1 MATRTGTANDD
12 SLTGTSGADVIY
24 GLGGHDIMRG
34 AAGDDRIEGGDGHD
48 RLYGDSGGDL
58 LIGGAGND
66 YYYIDSL
73 ADEIVETS
81 GNGSDRVYAK
91 VSFSLAGL
99 SIEQLTLTGTAK
111 INATGNSAINTLI
124 GNAAANMI
132 DGGGNADVMRG
143 RGGSDTYKVDNAGDQ
158 VIEVAGEGSDTVLSA
173 IDYTLGDFV
182 ENLTL
187 TGAATRATGNALAN
201 ILVGNAAANV
211 LNGGAGADQM
221 RGGSGDDLYRVDNV
235 GDTAV
240 EASGRGT
247 DTVLS
252 SVTFKLGDHVE
263 KLTLTGSAALDGT
276 GNALGNTITG
286 NGAAN
291 LINGGAGIDTL
302 TGGAGNDR
310 FAFTAALGSA
320 NADRI
325 TDFTVGQDLI
335 VLGGAAGQPFAALA
349 SGALGAGAFRIAVN
363 PPNVDDRI
371 IYNYGT
377 GALHYDADGSGSGA
391 ALLIATLAPG
401 LNLNAASFT
410 VSGPANHLPT
420 IGSAG
425 TASVEEGAATS
436 TIVYQ
441 TLAQDADGDRI
452 VYRLSGADAARF
464 QINQDGAV
472 RLLSSPNFET
482 KSSYDFTVTA
492 LDSSGQGASRAVHL
506 TVTDVAEGL
515 RIVNETGGANN
526 SASSAQALARSL
538 FAIADDPNLPDDSLP
553 SLRIEGG
560 LSSTEDLD
568 FYSVVLREGELLI
581 LDVDGTPTL
590 DSMLRVF
597 RNGVEVTSN
606 DDLGTFDPGSS
617 AHPGVSHNQDS
628 LIRFR
633 APSDGTYSFSISA
646 FADENGPTTSGPY
659 EINVSIGPVVSEAE
673 IHAENVDALLS
684 GEQWSDLSLSY
695 GFPDS
700 PGDYGPGEGS
710 AEIEAGMEAL
720 NTQQQAAVR
729 TILAQIG
736 RLTGLSFTE
745 AEAAPGTAQLR
756 YALTGGA
763 ETAHASYPGSGD
775 GGDSWYNNV
784 EYDHPAVGNY
794 EWTTFIHETG
804 HALGLKHGHESP
816 AISGDRDSME
826 YSVMTYRSYVG
837 AESGFDG
844 GYTNETW
851 GFAQTPMMYDI
862 AALQRLY
869 GADFSANSG
878 DNVYSW
884 SPTSGAF
891 MIGGVVQWA
900 AGANRVFMTLWDG
913 GGDDTYDFSNYST
926 RVEVDLRPGQWTITS
941 QVQLANLGDGHF
953 ARGNIANALQYQGDP
968 RSLIE
973 NAIGTDVG
981 DLFVPNQAVN
991 RLTGGGGSDYF
1002 RFHAV
1007 SDSPSGDAD
1016 TITDFLSGTGE
1027 RIVLS
1032 PIDANPA
1039 TAADDPFSYLGSGA
1053 FTGVAG
1059 QLRWSPRADGVHVL
1073 GDVDGDMIADLEIIL
1088 TGQTMLAQTDFVL

>member
-1 MATRTGTANDD
+1 MATKTGTANDD
-12 SLTGTSGADVIY
+12 TLTGTSGADTLY
-24 GLGGHDIMRG
+24 GLGGHDVLRG

-48 RLYGDSGGDL
+48 RLYGDAGGDL
-58 LIGGAGND
+58 MIGGAGND
-66 YYYIDSL
+66 FYYVDSL

-81 GNGSDRVYAK
+81 GNGTDRVYAK
-91 VSFSLAGL
+91 VSFNLAGL

-111 INATGNSAINTLI
+111 INATGNSAINNLI
-124 GNAAANMI
+124 GNAAANI
-132 DGGGNADVMRG
+132 LDGGGNADVMRG
-143 RGGSDTYKVDNAGDQ
+143 RGGSDTYRVDHAGDQ
-158 VIEVAGEGSDTVLSA
+158 VIEVAGEGTDTVQSA
-173 IDYTLGDFV
+173 IDYALGDFV

-187 TGAATRATGNALAN
+187 TGTAANATGNALAN
-201 ILVGNAAANV
+201 IIVGNAAANL
-211 LNGGAGADQM
+211 LNGATGADQM
-221 RGGSGDDLYRVDNV
+221 RGGAGDDVYRVDNA

-240 EASGRGT
+240 EASGKGN
-247 DTVLS
+247 DKVLS
-252 SVTFKLGDHVE
+252 SVSFKLGDHVE
-263 KLTLTGSAALDGT
+263 ALTLTGSAAIDGT
-276 GNALGNTITG
+276 GNALANTILG

-291 LINGGAGIDTL
+291 QINGGAGIDTL

-310 FAFTAALGSA
+310 FLFTAALGSA
-320 NADRI
+320 NADRV

-371 IYNYGT
+371 IYNHGT
-377 GALHYDADGSGSGA
+377 GALHYDADGSGSGG

-401 LNLNAASFT
+401 LNLNAASFV
-410 VSGPANHLPT
+410 VSGPANHAPT
-420 IGSAG
+420 ISSAG
-425 TASVEEGAATS
+425 AVSVAENVPTS

-441 TLAQDADGDRI
+441 TLAQDADGDTI
-452 VYRLSGADAARF
+452 VYRLSGADATRF
-464 QINQDGAV
+464 QINQAGAV
-472 RLLSSPNFET
+472 RFLSSPNFES
-482 KSSYDFTVTA
+482 KDSYDFTVTA

-506 TVTDVAEGL
+506 TVTDVAEQL
-515 RIVNETGGANN
+515 RVVQETSGGNN
-526 SASSAQALARSL
+526 SAASAQALARNL
-538 FAIADDPNLPDDSLP
+538 FVIANDANLPDDSLP

-560 LSSTEDLD
+560 LSSTEDQD
-568 FYSVVLREGELLI
+568 FYSVVLHEGELLI

-597 RNGVEVTSN
+597 LHGTEVTSN
-606 DDLGTFDPGSS
+606 DDLGTFDPGST

-628 LIRFR
+628 FIRFR
-633 APSDGTYSFSISA
+633 APSDGTYVFSISA
-646 FADENGPTTSGPY
+646 FADESGPTTSGPY
-659 EINVSIGPVVSEAE
+659 EINVSIGPVVSAAE

-684 GEQWSDLSLSY
+684 GEQWSDFSLSF
-695 GFPDS
+695 GFPTS
-700 PGDYGPGEGS
+700 PADYGPGEGE

-729 TILAQIG
+729 IILTQISK
-736 RLTGLSFTE
+736 LTNLTFS
-745 AEAAPGTAQLR
+745 EAADPGNAQLR

-826 YSVMTYRSYVG
+826 YSVMTYRSYIG
-837 AESGFDG
+837 ATAGFDG

-851 GFAQTPMMYDI
+851 GFAQTLMMYDI
-862 AALQRLY
+862 AALQKLY

-878 DNVYSW
+878 NNVYSW
-884 SPTSGAF
+884 SPATGAF
-891 MIGGVVQWA
+891 MIDGIVQWA
-900 AGANRVFMTLWDG
+900 PGANRIFMTVWDG
-913 GGDDTYDFSNYST
+913 GGIDTYDFSNYFA
-926 RVEVDLRPGQWTITS
+926 RVEVDLRPGEWTTTS
-941 QVQLANLGDGHF
+941 DVQLAHLGDGHM
-953 ARGNIANALQYQGDP
+953 ARGNIANALQYEGDP

-973 NAIGTDVG
+973 NAIGTDAN
-981 DLFVPNQAVN
+981 DLFIPNQAVN
-991 RLTGGGGSDYF
+991 RLTGGGGTDVF

-1007 SDSPSGDAD
+1007 AHSPTGAPD
-1016 TITDFLSGTGE
+1016 TITDFLSGTGD
-1027 RIVLS
+1027 RIILT
-1032 PIDANPA
+1032 PIDANPV
-1039 TAADDPFSYLGSGA
+1039 TDADDPFTYLGSGA

-1073 GDVDGDMIADLEIIL
+1073 GDVDGDMVADLEIIL
-1088 TGQTMLAQTDFVL
+1088 TGQTMLVQTDFVL

>member
-1 MATRTGTANDD
+1 MATKTGTANDD
-12 SLTGTSGADVIY
+12 TLTGTSGADTLY
-24 GLGGHDIMRG
+24 GLAGHDILRG

-58 LIGGAGND
+58 LIGGAGSD
-66 YYYIDSL
+66 FYYIDSL
-73 ADEIVETS
+73 ADEIVETA
-81 GNGSDRVYAK
+81 GNGTDRVYAK
-91 VSFSLAGL
+91 VSFNLAGL
-99 SIEQLTLTGTAK
+99 SIEQLTLSGTAR
-111 INATGNSAINTLI
+111 INATGNSAVNTLI
-124 GNAAANMI
+124 GNAAANVI

-143 RGGSDTYKVDNAGDQ
+143 RGGSDTYKVDHAGDQ

-173 IDYTLGDFV
+173 IDYTIGDFV

-187 TGAATRATGNALAN
+187 TGAATQGTGNALAN

-221 RGGSGDDLYRVDNV
+221 RGGAGNDSYRVDNA
-235 GDTAV
+235 GDTVV
-240 EASGRGT
+240 EASGKGS

-252 SVTFKLGDHVE
+252 SASFKLGDNVE
-263 KLTLTGSAALDGT
+263 TLTLTGSAAIDGT
-276 GNALGNTITG
+276 GNALANTING
-286 NGAAN
+286 NSAAN
-291 LINGGAGIDTL
+291 AINGGAGIDTL
-302 TGGAGNDR
+302 TGGGGTDR
-310 FAFTAALGSA
+310 FTFTAAPGSA

-349 SGALGAGAFRIAVN
+349 SGALGAGAFALAAAPAN
-363 PPNVDDRI
+363 ADDRI
-371 IYNYGT
+371 IYDYAT
-377 GALHYDADGSGSGA
+377 GALYYDADGSGSGG
-391 ALLIATLAPG
+391 ALRIATLAPS
-401 LNLNAASFT
+401 LNLNASSFT

-420 IGSAG
+420 ISSPG
-425 TASVEEGAATS
+425 TASVDENVPTS

-492 LDSSGQGASRAVHL
+492 IDSSGLGASCAVHL
-506 TVTDVAEGL
+506 TVTNVAEGL
-515 RIVNETGGANN
+515 RVINETSGAND
-526 SASSAQALARSL
+526 SLSSAQALARNL
-538 FAIADDPNLPDDSLP
+538 FVIAEDPKLPDDSLP

-568 FYSVVLREGELLI
+568 HYSVVLKEGELLI

-590 DSMLRVF
+590 DSMLRVYLH
-597 RNGVEVTSN
+597 GSEVTAN
-606 DDLGTFDPGSS
+606 DDLVTFDPGST

-628 LIRFR
+628 FVRFR
-633 APSDGTYSFSISA
+633 APQDGTYVFSIAA

-659 EINVSIGPVVSEAE
+659 QINVSIGPVVSQAE

-684 GEQWSDLSLSY
+684 GEKWSDLSLSY
-695 GFPDS
+695 GFPTS
-700 PGDYGPGEGS
+700 PDDYGPGEGS
-710 AEIEAGMEAL
+710 AEIDAGMEAL

-729 TILAQIG
+729 TILTQIA
-736 RLTGLSFTE
+736 RLTNLSFTE

-775 GGDSWYNNV
+775 GGDSWYNAI
-784 EYDHPAVGNY
+784 EYDHPVVGNY

-837 AESGFDG
+837 AAAGDDG

-878 DNVYSW
+878 NNVYSW

-891 MIGGVVQWA
+891 MIDGVVQWS
-900 AGANRVFMTLWDG
+900 AGANRIFMTLWDG
-913 GGDDTYDFSNYST
+913 GGTDTYDFSNYPT
-926 RVEVDLRPGQWTITS
+926 HVEVDLRPGEWTITS
-941 QVQLANLGDGHF
+941 QVQIAHLGDGHM
-953 ARGNIANALQYQGDP
+953 ARGNIANALLHNGDP

-973 NAIGTDVG
+973 NAIGTDEG
-981 DLFVPNQAVN
+981 DEFTANQAVN
-991 RLTGGGGSDYF
+991 RLTGGGGGDVF

-1007 SDSPSGDAD
+1007 SDSPRGGAD
-1016 TITDFLSGTGE
+1016 TITDFESGTDDS
-1027 RIVLS
+1027 IVLA

-1039 TAADDPFSYLGSGA
+1039 TGANDAFSWLNTAAFSGA
-1053 FTGVAG
+1053 PG
-1059 QLRWSPRADGVHVL
+1059 QLRWEARADGVHVF
-1073 GDVDGDMIADLEIIL
+1073 GDVNGDKVADLEIIL
-1088 TGQTMLAQTDFVL
+1088 AGETLLIPSDFVL